1 MSKTIFITGAN
12 GFLGSRIAI
21 IAKKRK
27 YNVIA
32 LVRESSNLENLKKL
46 DIELCVGD
54 LRDKESLRPGIKKAE
69 IIFHVAADYRL
80 WAKKKSDIYDAN
92 VYGTENLLKVCS
104 EIGNKK
110 IKISYMGAYVYF
122 KRIWRNFK

>member
-69 IIFHVAADYRL
+69 IIF
-80 WAKKKSDIYDAN
+80 
-92 VYGTENLLKVCS
+92 
-104 EIGNKK
+104 
-110 IKISYMGAYVYF
+110 
-122 KRIWRNFK
+122 

>member
-32 LVRESSNLENLKKL
+32 LVRESSNLENSWKFFNQP
-46 DIELCVGD
+46 V
-54 LRDKESLRPGIKKAE
+54 RE
-69 IIFHVAADYRL
+69 IWWSR
-80 WAKKKSDIYDAN
+80 W
-92 VYGTENLLKVCS
+92 
-104 EIGNKK
+104 KK
-110 IKISYMGAYVYF
+110 IKT
-122 KRIWRNFK
+122 WRSNHSEAFDV

>member
-69 IIFHVAADYRL
+69 IIF
-80 WAKKKSDIYDAN
+80 WGITSI
-92 VYGTENLLKVCS
+92 GTNTLLS
-104 EIGNKK
+104 IEYSFNKAPLPELTLRTTDG
-110 IKISYMGAYVYF
+110 SYF
-122 KRIWRNFK
+122 ESCL